1 MALGL
6 EHGKLQH
13 FPTCLFFFAK
23 KDGNLDLVQEIL
35 RSEKLIFPFFFPT
48 KNETTGSERR
58 SGHVALRLEH
68 VRPVR
73 GQRAADAQPAHR
85 PPRRLRER
93 QPQLGQGQT
102 GQKGRGRTHS
112 PFGVLFWQRCTGFFF
127 RLPSFLLSAGGG
139 GLRVFTEFLPSFYR
153 VFTEFLP
160 SFTLSVDDFEASA
173 SRIFFFTSYCVLP
186 SCCFLRSARLDPF
199 WCRVF
204 FRQRFTEF
212 LPSFS
217 SSVDYFEAS
226 ASSIF
231 IFSCYRVLPSFFL
244 LTEEDKVGPTTIW
257 DPRLATLVLEFWRWS
272 YRVIVIT
279 RKVIFNGIYGHLR
292 LWPGQKLFFI
302 GALSFGSLS
311 DIFTRFYLVFFLVRR
326 VKEQEKA
333 AVYF

>member
-1 MALGL
+1 MLNRRTALLVGY
-6 EHGKLQH
+6 ENANRNWDKAK
-13 FPTCLFFFAK
+13 PAK
-23 KDGNLDLVQEIL
+23 KDEVG
-35 RSEKLIFPFFFPT
+35 PT
-48 KNETTGSERR
+48 RR
-58 SGHVALRLEH
+58 SG
-68 VRPVR
+68 
-73 GQRAADAQPAHR
+73 
-85 PPRRLRER
+85 
-93 QPQLGQGQT
+93 
-102 GQKGRGRTHS
+102 S
-112 PFGVLFWQRCTGFFF
+112 SFGNAVPGFFF
-127 RLPSFLLSAGGG
+127 VY
-139 GLRVFTEFLPSFYR
+139 RVFFCLQGEVVCEFLPSFYR
-153 VFTEFLP
+153 VFTESLP